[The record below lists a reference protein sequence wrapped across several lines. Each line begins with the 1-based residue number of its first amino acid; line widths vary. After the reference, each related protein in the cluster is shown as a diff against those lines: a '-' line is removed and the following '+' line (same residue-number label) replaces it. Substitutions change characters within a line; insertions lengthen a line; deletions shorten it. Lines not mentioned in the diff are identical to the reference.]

1 MNTIFTNINF
11 VFPYSL
17 LMKKLNI
24 LVRQMTDWV
33 LGKNNKRYRLLQNQR
48 LLLRQGVLAT
58 AEVMETSLTDEKI
71 GNLLPVRLWLKLKK
85 ADGSLI
91 YTHAVTLVSLK
102 NIPLIGQVLKIKYMP
117 DNLSSVII
125 LE

>member
-1 MNTIFTNINF
+1 
-11 VFPYSL
+11 
-17 LMKKLNI
+17 
-24 LVRQMTDWV
+24 MTDWV